1 MKKPEDLLFTKIISP
16 MKAKTY
22 YPAIIF
28 AVALL
33 ISSCNAIYEEGEEL
47 AMAHQSLVTEITADE
62 LKSKVENGEN
72 FLLLD
77 VRQSSEYEQASIPG
91 ALNIPRGLLEFRI
104 RDDNFWEEEFMYTPE
119 NDEEI
124 IVYCKLGY
132 RGILSAMA
140 LRQLGFTNV
149 RNLAGGIVSW
159 DPDIEQVTPK
169 NKGGGG
175 CGG

>member
-1 MKKPEDLLFTKIISP
+1 

-22 YPAIIF
+22 YPAFIF
-28 AVALL
+28 AVSLM
-33 ISSCNAIYEEGEEL
+33 ISSCSAIYEEGEEL
-47 AMAHQSLVTEITADE
+47 ALAQRSKISEITVDE
-62 LKSKVENGEN
+62 LKSKIEKGEN

-77 VRQSSEYEQASIPG
+77 VRQSSEYDQASIPG
-91 ALNIPRGLLEFRI
+91 ALNIPRGMLEFRI

-124 IVYCKLGY
+124 IIYCKLGY

-149 RNLAGGIVSW
+149 KNLAGGIVSW
-159 DPDIEQVTPK
+159 DPDIEQAAPG

>member
-1 MKKPEDLLFTKIISP
+1 

-22 YPAIIF
+22 YPAFIF
-28 AVALL
+28 AVSLM
-33 ISSCNAIYEEGEEL
+33 ISSCSAIYEEGEEL
-47 AMAHQSLVTEITADE
+47 ALAQRSKISEITADE
-62 LKSKVENGEN
+62 LKSKIEKGDN

-91 ALNIPRGLLEFRI
+91 ALNIPRGMLEFSI

-124 IVYCKLGY
+124 IIYCKLGY

-149 RNLAGGIVSW
+149 KNLAGGIVSW
-159 DPDIEQVTPK
+159 DPDIEQAAPA